1 MAYKDWDNDAIE
13 FTLSNYQ
20 LSYSTSEIHSQLV
33 ARGYRRLRLVTVE
46 QCLRIHGHDLP
57 ITQPIYYPEMG
68 NGIIWNE
75 VAHDFTW
82 SAYLAGYSPDQI
94 TQQLMQAGYN
104 VVLSQVVESLQVL
117 GVQVDKIA

>member
-1 MAYKDWDNDAIE
+1 MAYYDWDNRAIE
-13 FTLSNYQ
+13 FTLNAYQ
-20 LSYSTSEIHSQLV
+20 HGSSASEIHSQLV
-33 ARGYRRLRLVTVE
+33 NEGYHRLRLVTVE

-75 VAHDFTW
+75 VAHHFTL

-104 VVLSQVVESLQVL
+104 VVLSQIVESLQVHE
-117 GVQVDKIA
+117 VQVDRIA

>member
-1 MAYKDWDNDAIE
+1 MAYSDWDNRAIKLTLDA
-13 FTLSNYQ
+13 YQ
-20 LSYSTSEIHSQLV
+20 QGYSASDIQSQLV
-33 ARGYRRLRLVTVE
+33 DQGYHRLRLVTVE

-104 VVLSQVVESLQVL
+104 VVLSQVVESLQVH

>member
-1 MAYKDWDNDAIE
+1 MAYSDWDNRAIKLTLDA
-13 FTLSNYQ
+13 YQ
-20 LSYSTSEIHSQLV
+20 QGYSASDIQSQLV
-33 ARGYRRLRLVTVE
+33 DQGYHRLRLVTVE

-68 NGIIWNE
+68 NGIIWNK
-75 VAHDFTW
+75 VAHNFTW

-104 VVLSQVVESLQVL
+104 VLLSQVVESLQVH

>member
-1 MAYKDWDNDAIE
+1 MAYSDWDNRAIKLTLDA
-13 FTLSNYQ
+13 YQ
-20 LSYSTSEIHSQLV
+20 QGYSASDIQSQLV
-33 ARGYRRLRLVTVE
+33 DQGYHRLRLITVE

-57 ITQPIYYPEMG
+57 ITQPIYYPEIG

-75 VAHDFTW
+75 VAHNFTW

-104 VVLSQVVESLQVL
+104 VVLSQVVESLQVH

>member
-1 MAYKDWDNDAIE
+1 MAYSDWDNRAIKLTLDA
-13 FTLSNYQ
+13 YQ
-20 LSYSTSEIHSQLV
+20 QGYSASDIQSQLV
-33 ARGYRRLRLVTVE
+33 DQGYHRLRLITVE

-57 ITQPIYYPEMG
+57 ITQPIYYPEIG

-75 VAHDFTW
+75 VAHNFTW
-82 SAYLAGYSPDQI
+82 SACLAGYSPDQI

-104 VVLSQVVESLQVL
+104 VVLSQVVESLQVH